1 MECIDSVGLPPI
13 TASQL
18 RAARAM
24 IRMDQCDLAERAG
37 ISGSTLKRYENCYG
51 PLFGDP
57 QKIKAL
63 INALERE
70 GVVFLPDDGSGAGL
84 RLVARARRR

>member
-1 MECIDSVGLPPI
+1 MECFEKVQLASI

-57 QKIKAL
+57 QKISAL
-63 INALERE
+63 VAALERE
-70 GVVFLPDDGSGAGL
+70 GVVFLPDDGSGAGI
-84 RLVARARRR
+84 RLLARQRRR